1 MESPEATLSLGE
13 RIGRSVGG
21 GTTIALRG
29 GLGAGKTVLA
39 KGLAR
44 GLGIDDE
51 VTSPT
56 YTIISEYQGR
66 LRFHHVDAYRLEGVE
81 DFAGVGGDDLV
92 GDPCGIT
99 LIEWSERIVGSLPEN
114 AIVISLE
121 VLGDGARL
129 ASFSGPY
136 AEEWLS

>member
-1 MESPEATLSLGE
+1 MALGE
-13 RIGRSVGG
+13 RIGRSVEG

-92 GDPCGIT
+92 ADPGGLT
-99 LIEWSERIVGSLPEN
+99 LIEWSERIVGSLPED
-114 AIVISLE
+114 AIVIDLE
-121 VLGDGARL
+121 VLDDGVRL